1 MLITPFCLLGLD
13 VGGVPVRQEETRDET
28 GPQKV
33 EGKTLLVPPSLSEYA
48 QILP

>member
-1 MLITPFCLLGLD
+1 M
-13 VGGVPVRQEETRDET
+13 RQEETRDET

>member
-1 MLITPFCLLGLD
+1 MLITPFCLLVLD
-13 VGGVPVRQEETRDET
+13 VGGVPMKQEETRDKT

-33 EGKTLLVPPSLSEYA
+33 ERKTLLVPPSLSEYA